1 MRRPAPARSRTRT
14 PSACS
19 ASSSAASPA
28 TARRIGS
35 GAVLAPD
42 AHLRRA
48 DPVMARLI
56 DAYGGPLPLEPDFRG
71 RPADEYGALVRGI
84 TGQQLSVKAAA
95 SIWARF
101 LERYGGT
108 TPTPEQILADDP
120 EELRVAAGFSHAK
133 VRYLRSLA
141 ERIVSG
147 ELDLKRLPGLP
158 DGEVVRELTAVKGIG
173 EWTAHMFLM
182 FTLHRPDVLPVG
194 DLGVRN
200 AAMAAYGLDVP
211 PSGQ

>member
-1 MRRPAPARSRTRT
+1 M
-14 PSACS
+14 
-19 ASSSAASPA
+19 
-28 TARRIGS
+28 
-35 GAVLAPD
+35 
-42 AHLRRA
+42 
-48 DPVMARLI
+48 
-56 DAYGGPLPLEPDFRG
+56 
-71 RPADEYGALVRGI
+71 RGI

-101 LERYGGT
+101 LERYDGT

-141 ERIVSG
+141 EQIVSG
-147 ELDLKRLPGLP
+147 ELDLDRLRDLS

-182 FTLHRPDVLPVG
+182 FTLHRPDVLATG

-200 AAMAAYGLDVP
+200 AAMRAYGLDAP
-211 PSGQ
+211 PAPRR

>member
-1 MRRPAPARSRTRT
+1 MQ
-14 PSACS
+14 
-19 ASSSAASPA
+19 
-28 TARRIGS
+28 
-35 GAVLAPD
+35 APD
-42 AHLRRA
+42 AHLHRA

-71 RPADEYGALVRGI
+71 RPQDAYGALVRGI

-101 LERYGGT
+101 LERYDGA

-141 ERIVSG
+141 EQIVSG
-147 ELDLKRLPGLP
+147 ELDLERLRELP

-182 FTLHRPDVLPVG
+182 FTLHRPDVLATG

-200 AAMAAYGLDVP
+200 AAMQAYGLDAP
-211 PSGQ
+211 PGAQALTEIAEPWRPYRTRACLYLWRSLRNEPLS